1 MSRKQNS
8 KLFLVLLLGA
18 LSAFGPFILDL
29 YLPALP
35 QINQYFQ
42 SSTSLTQVT
51 LTSAMIGLSVGQLF
65 LGPISDKYGR
75 KKPLMISLACYIL
88 STIFIVFSP
97 NMETLILLRAVQGL
111 SSAGSVVISRAIATD
126 LYRGREMARFFG
138 LLMSVNG
145 LAPIISPIIGS
156 FLLQFVDWRGIFVA
170 LTLLGVLLMIAAIP
184 LKESL
189 HEQDRLSGNILHTFS
204 PFKLIAKNRTFMTF
218 VTLQSFQFASFF
230 AYLASSAFI
239 FQDFYGLTALQYSL
253 CFAVNGAAMILGVN
267 LSNRMKSRQA
277 LDIGVFGLLATVIF
291 IGAMLLLQAN
301 VWLVEGGFLVMLLCT
316 GFVLPSS
323 SALAM
328 ESERQYAGSASALL
342 GFCPFFLGGVASPLV
357 GLGDIFVATSAVLVG
372 FAVLAFVTYLTIRNK
387 IAN

>member
-1 MSRKQNS
+1 MANKQNS

-42 SSTSLTQVT
+42 SSTALTQVT

-75 KKPLMISLACYIL
+75 KKPLMISLAVYIVS
-88 STIFIVFSP
+88 STLIVFSP
-97 NMETLILLRAVQGL
+97 NMESLIFLRTIQGL

-170 LTLLGVLLMIAAIP
+170 LTLLGVFLMVAAIL

-189 HEQDRLSGNILHTFS
+189 SEHDRLSGNILHTFA
-204 PFKLIAKNRTFMTF
+204 PFKRIAGNRTFMTF
-218 VTLQSFQFASFF
+218 VALQSFQFASFF
-230 AYLASSAFI
+230 GYLASSAFI
-239 FQDFYGLTALQYSL
+239 FQDFYGLTALQYSF
-253 CFAVNGAAMILGVN
+253 CFAVNGTAMIVGVN
-267 LSNRMKSRQA
+267 LSNRLKSRSA
-277 LDIGVFGLLATVIF
+277 LDIGVFGLLTTVIF

-301 VWLVEGGFLVMLLCT
+301 VWLVECGFLVMLLCI

-323 SALAM
+323 STLAM

-357 GLGDIFVATSAVLVG
+357 GLGNIFVATSAVLVG
-372 FAVLAFVTYLTIRNK
+372 FAALAAITYLTIRNK
-387 IAN
+387 IAD